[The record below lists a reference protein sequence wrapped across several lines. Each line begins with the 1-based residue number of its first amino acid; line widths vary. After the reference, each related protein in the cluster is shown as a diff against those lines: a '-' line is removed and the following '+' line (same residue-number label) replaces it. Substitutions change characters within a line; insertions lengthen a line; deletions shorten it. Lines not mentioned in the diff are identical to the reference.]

1 MCAGAQPGRQHLRQ
15 DVPCRTAHASSTAA
29 LHLKQKRAYGSVRH
43 AACLLR
49 LPDQS
54 LSSTEPLLTT
64 VEWLRLT
71 TSGVVLP
78 LVFPLLRRER
88 LPKRSSLQ
96 ISAGFQTVRLRQT
109 WSCMAPMSHSTALC
123 SDRGAERSSPV
134 SASHQADSSRA
145 EQGSTAMT

>member
-1 MCAGAQPGRQHLRQ
+1 MCASLRMQAAQQDCKVQQNRACGSLR
-15 DVPCRTAHASSTAA
+15 ST
-29 LHLKQKRAYGSVRH
+29 
-43 AACLLR
+43 ACLLR

-54 LSSTEPLLTT
+54 LSSTEPLRAT

-96 ISAGFQTVRLRQT
+96 ISASVQTARLRQ
-109 WSCMAPMSHSTALC
+109 A
-123 SDRGAERSSPV
+123 
-134 SASHQADSSRA
+134 
-145 EQGSTAMT
+145 